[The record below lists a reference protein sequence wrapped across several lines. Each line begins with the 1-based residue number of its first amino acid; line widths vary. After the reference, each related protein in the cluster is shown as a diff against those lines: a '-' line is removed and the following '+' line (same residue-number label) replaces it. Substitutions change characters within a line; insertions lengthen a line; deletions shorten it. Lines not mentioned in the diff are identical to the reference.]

1 MSQIVKAAKNT
12 KTVTLPRTVR
22 EVYFLAFKGAV
33 LLSVVMNEGLE
44 TLGKYLSK
52 EYYGTFSNTRV
63 R

>member
-22 EVYFLAFKGAV
+22 EIYFLTFKGTA
-33 LLSVVMNEGLE
+33 LLSVIVNEGLE
-44 TLGKYLSK
+44 TLGKYLSN
-52 EYYGTFSNTRV
+52 EYYGIFSNTRV